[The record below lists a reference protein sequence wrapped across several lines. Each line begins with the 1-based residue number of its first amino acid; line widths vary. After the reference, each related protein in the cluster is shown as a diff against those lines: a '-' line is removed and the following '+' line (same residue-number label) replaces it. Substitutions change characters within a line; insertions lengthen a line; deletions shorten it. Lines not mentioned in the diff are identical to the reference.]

1 MSRKLQHS
9 ICESRV
15 KYVNAEIF
23 LSDNWYGMYSTT
35 DLLNLFVEAE
45 GRFANSMSRI
55 KIAYLQIDATVLAK
69 FDEKVVAIMQRM
81 KNMGVKVFIDE
92 IQDIPLIFKSILD
105 ADRIQKIDL
114 NNDSDVNDR
123 MDRAAK
129 LRVTTT
135 VFIH

>member
-1 MSRKLQHS
+1 
-9 ICESRV
+9 
-15 KYVNAEIF
+15 
-23 LSDNWYGMYSTT
+23 MYSTT

-69 FDEKVVAIMQRM
+69 FDEKVVAVMQRM

-114 NNDSDVNDR
+114 SNDGDANNR
-123 MDRAAK
+123 MSRAAK
-129 LRVTTT
+129 LWVTIIP
-135 VFIH
+135 FMQ

>member
-1 MSRKLQHS
+1 
-9 ICESRV
+9 
-15 KYVNAEIF
+15 
-23 LSDNWYGMYSTT
+23 MYSTT
-35 DLLNLFVEAE
+35 DLLDLFVEAE

-81 KNMGVKVFIDE
+81 RNMGVKVFIDE

-135 VFIH
+135 VFIQYVITYPSL